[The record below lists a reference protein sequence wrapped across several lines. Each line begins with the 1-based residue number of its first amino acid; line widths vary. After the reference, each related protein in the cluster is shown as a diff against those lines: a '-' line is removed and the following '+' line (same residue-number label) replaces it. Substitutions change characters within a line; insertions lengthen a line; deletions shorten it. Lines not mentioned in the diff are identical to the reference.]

1 MQAFSVSMIRRH
13 ARTHADDNFH
23 YGPAVRVVSGNHVT
37 GKRRGVVDGVDFG
50 ATGSGEDD
58 TTTCTEQSMPLYA
71 AWHSNAC
78 KSERCKTI
86 LKQVVVLDWR
96 VLAVRFV
103 QSADIAD
110 QLARGHLVL
119 LSNLAYSAAGEPLN
133 CNTYDVATHAAIEL
147 KVGAHSLLYDD
158 AAVRRCA

>member
-1 MQAFSVSMIRRH
+1 MQ
-13 ARTHADDNFH
+13 
-23 YGPAVRVVSGNHVT
+23 
-37 GKRRGVVDGVDFG
+37 
-50 ATGSGEDD
+50 
-58 TTTCTEQSMPLYA
+58 L
-71 AWHSNAC
+71 
-78 KSERCKTI
+78 I
-86 LKQVVVLDWR
+86 LEHMVVLDWG

-147 KVGAHSLLYDD
+147 KVGAQPVLYGA
-158 AAVRRCA
+158 AAVQRRA